1 MGGGKGGEGLRDSL
15 VPPRQKSLLRGGTD
29 TQRGKR
35 GPTLLYGQGSG
46 VKRGSDAGN
55 RLCPAGSPFL

>member
-1 MGGGKGGEGLRDSL
+1 MGAGKGGEGQRDSMG
-15 VPPRQKSLLRGGTD
+15 PPRQKSLLPGGTD
-29 TQRGKR
+29 TQRGKG

-46 VKRGSDAGN
+46 VKKGSDAGN